1 MTKCDEIQDL
11 NKQNRN
17 IPKWNE
23 WENSEKPALCLLV
36 ELGYT
41 YIKPADLRESSS
53 TYERSSLREVLLK
66 KRLTAKIKE
75 FNPWINE
82 YNIKQVFR
90 MLTIPQV
97 SQIEFNQEIWD
108 YLTKPHTFTVEQ
120 DIEDGRGRRHQPVKL
135 IDWDNIEKNEFIVSN
150 QYKVNSSKGN
160 IIPDIVVFVNGIP
173 LVVIECKSP
182 ILRGEHIIPG
192 IRQLHMYQERA
203 PKLFCY
209 NQILI
214 ATAGLTSYYG
224 VVGNNYS
231 HFKQWKEPYPITE
244 SDLEGYIKKTGR
256 TTTKPTPQDIL
267 IYGLLEPHNLLDLI
281 RNFMVYQTV
290 NGKLIKM
297 MARYQQF
304 RATNK
309 TIQRILDPK
318 ERGGTI
324 WHTQGSGK
332 SLTMLFS
339 SVKMRREPKL
349 ENPLLV
355 FITDRIDLVDQLN
368 QTFIASGF
376 PNPQEAED
384 AEHLQELIRTG
395 QGQTIFTTIQKFK
408 ITNKETEEEAEKGDK
423 EGYPVLNESEN
434 IIVLVDEAHRSQY
447 KTFAMRMRKSMPNAF
462 FIAYTGTPL
471 ARTEKDEKITVG
483 KGKTVSK
490 FGSFIDVYDIRQ
502 SVEDGVTV
510 QILYENRLPELTIE
524 DSTIDELFDRVF
536 ADKTEEEREAI
547 KDKYATKANLL
558 GAEERIK
565 KVCLDILDHYE
576 TKIKPNGF
584 KAQIVVNSRELA
596 VKYKMFLD
604 RFNAPESVVIIS
616 PNRLYDDDLKK
627 LGVPFITNKTDQKK
641 YIKRFKAPNDSLT
654 FLIVCDMLITGFDAP
669 VEQVMY
675 LDKSLKEH
683 NLLQAIARVNRT
695 YEHKTRGLI
704 VDYYG
709 ISLNLEEALEIF
721 DTNDVEGVMKP
732 IDSEIPRLEQFHRTV
747 MQHLNG
753 LDSTDL
759 EGLVLAFHEE
769 EKRTRLREEF
779 RNFAQTLDIILPD
792 PRAEPYLGDLKLLE
806 RLIAA
811 LNARYRPES
820 GLDIAECGG
829 KIKQLI
835 DEYIRSPSITQ
846 LVDPVPILS
855 PKFQEKLEIFKRP
868 ESQASEIEHAIRHE
882 INVKIDEDPEFYTS
896 LKERLEKIIEMYRQE
911 RIDLAEKI
919 KELKA
924 LVTDVKARPDIA
936 RAMGLNSAEMA
947 FYNICKR
954 EMEQVGITD
963 DRELVKV
970 TYKIL
975 EKIEPLINIV
985 DWTRKYET
993 QRKIRKKIKDELR
1006 VKNPDYT
1013 REELNQVAVE
1023 LVNLAKVHYKY

>member
-1 MTKCDEIQDL
+1 MNECDEIQKL
-11 NKQNRN
+11 NKQNN

-23 WENSEKPALCLLV
+23 WQNSEKPALCLLA
-36 ELGYT
+36 ELGYI
-41 YIKPADLRESSS
+41 YIKPAELRES
-53 TYERSSLREVLLK
+53 TPTQERSSLREVLLK
-66 KRLTAKIKE
+66 KRLTTKIKE
-75 FNPWINE
+75 FNTWIND

-97 SQIEFNQEIWD
+97 SEIEFNQEIWG

-135 IDWDNIEKNEFIVSN
+135 IDWDDIENNEFIISN
-150 QYKVNSSKGN
+150 QYKVNSSRGN

-192 IRQLHMYQERA
+192 IRQLDMYQNKA
-203 PKLFCY
+203 PKLFYY

-214 ATAGLTSYYG
+214 ATAGLNSYYG
-224 VVGNNYS
+224 VVGNSYS
-231 HFKQWKEPYPITE
+231 HFKQWKEPYPINE
-244 SDLEGYIKKTGR
+244 SELEEFIKKTGR
-256 TTTKPTPQDIL
+256 KTTTPTPQDIL

-281 RNFMVYQTV
+281 RNFIVFQTV
-290 NGKLIKM
+290 NGKLIKIM
-297 MARYQQF
+297 TRYQQF

-376 PNPQEAED
+376 PNPQEAKD
-384 AEHLQELIRTG
+384 AEHLQTLIKTG
-395 QGQTIFTTIQKFK
+395 QGQTVFTTIQKFK
-408 ITNKETEEEAEKGDK
+408 ISNKESEEEAEKGNK
-423 EGYPVLNESEN
+423 EGYPVLNESKN

-447 KTFAMRMRKSMPNAF
+447 KTFAMRMRKSIPNAF

-471 ARTEKDEKITVG
+471 ARTEKNEKITVG
-483 KGKTVSK
+483 KGKTIRK

-510 QILYENRLPELTIE
+510 QILYENRLPELLIE
-524 DSTIDELFDRVF
+524 DGTIDALFDRVF

-547 KDKYATKANLL
+547 KDKYATKANIL

-576 TKIKPNGF
+576 TKIKPNRF

-596 VKYKMFLD
+596 VKYKMFLE

-641 YIKRFKAPNDSLT
+641 YIKRFKDPNDSLT

-695 YEHKTRGLI
+695 YEQKTRGLI

-709 ISLNLEEALEIF
+709 ISFNLEEALEIF
-721 DTNDVEGVMKP
+721 DTHDVEGVMKP

-753 LDSTDL
+753 IDRTDL
-759 EGLVLAFHEE
+759 EGMVLAFHEE
-769 EKRTRLREEF
+769 EKRSKFRADF

-792 PRAEPYLGDLKLLE
+792 PRAEPYLDDLKLLE
-806 RLIAA
+806 RLIAG
-811 LNARYRPES
+811 LRARYRPE
-820 GLDIAECGG
+820 GLDIAGCGG
-829 KIKQLI
+829 KVKQLI
-835 DEYIRSPSITQ
+835 DEYIRSSSITQ
-846 LVDPVPILS
+846 LVELVPILS
-855 PKFQEKLEIFKRP
+855 PKFQEKLEQFKRP
-868 ESQASEIEHAIRHE
+868 ESQASEIEHAMRHE
-882 INVKIDEDPEFYTS
+882 ISVKIEEDPEFYTS

-919 KELKA
+919 KQMKA
-924 LVTDVKARPDIA
+924 LVADVKARPDIA

-947 FYNICKR
+947 FYHICKR
-954 EMEQVGITD
+954 EMEQVGMTN

-970 TYKIL
+970 TYEIL

-985 DWTRKYET
+985 DWTRKSET
-993 QRKIRKKIKDELR
+993 QRKIRHKVKKKLR
-1006 VKNPDYT
+1006 EKNPEYDL
-1013 REELNQVAVE
+1013 EKLNQLATE
-1023 LVNLAKVHYKY
+1023 IVNLAKVHYKY

>member
-1 MTKCDEIQDL
+1 MTKCEEIL
-11 NKQNRN
+11 KFNKQNRN

-23 WENSEKPALCLLV
+23 WENSEKPALCLLA
-36 ELGYT
+36 ELGYK
-41 YIKPADLRESSS
+41 YIKPADLRESSI
-53 TYERSSLREVLLK
+53 TQERTSLREALLK
-66 KRLTAKIKE
+66 KRLTSKIKE

-90 MLTIPQV
+90 MLTIPKL
-97 SQIEFNQEIWD
+97 SEIEFNQDIWS

-120 DIEDGRGRRHQPVKL
+120 DIEDGRGRRHQPVNL
-135 IDWDNIEKNEFIVSN
+135 IDWDDIEKNEFIVSN

-192 IRQLHMYQERA
+192 IRQLHMYQEKA
-203 PKLFCY
+203 PKLFYY

-214 ATAGLTSYYG
+214 ATAGLTSYCG
-224 VVGNNYS
+224 VVGNSYS
-231 HFKQWKEPYPITE
+231 HFKQWKEPYPINE
-244 SDLEGYIKKTGR
+244 SDLEEFIKKTGR
-256 TTTKPTPQDIL
+256 KTVIPTPQDIL

-281 RNFMVYQTV
+281 RNFIVFQTV
-290 NGKLIKM
+290 NGKLIKT

-339 SVKMRREPKL
+339 SVKMRRESKL

-376 PNPQEAED
+376 PNPQEAKD
-384 AEHLQELIRTG
+384 AEHLQDLIRTG
-395 QGQTIFTTIQKFK
+395 QGQTVFTTIQKFK
-408 ITNKETEEEAEKGDK
+408 LSNKESETEAEKGDE
-423 EGYPVLNESEN
+423 EGYPVLNESKN

-447 KTFAMRMRKSMPNAF
+447 KTFAMRMRKAMPNAF

-471 ARTEKDEKITVG
+471 ARTEKNEKIKVG

-502 SVEDGVTV
+502 AVEDGVTV

-524 DSTIDELFDRVF
+524 DSTIDALFDRVF
-536 ADKTEEEREAI
+536 AAMTEEEREAI

-558 GAEERIK
+558 GADERIK
-565 KVCLDILDHYE
+565 KVSLDILDHYE

-584 KAQIVVNSRELA
+584 KAQIVVNSRALA

-604 RFNAPESVVIIS
+604 RFNAPESVVLIS

-641 YIKRFKAPNDSLT
+641 YIRRFKDHNDSLT

-721 DTNDVEGVMKP
+721 DTNDVDGVMKP

-753 LDSTDL
+753 LDRTDL
-759 EGLVLAFHEE
+759 EGIVLAFHEE
-769 EKRTRLREEF
+769 DKRAKFRADF

-792 PRAEPYLGDLKLLE
+792 PRAEPYLDDLKLLE
-806 RLIAA
+806 RVIAA
-811 LNARYRPES
+811 LNARYREP
-820 GLDIAECGG
+820 GLDIAGCGG
-829 KIKQLI
+829 KVKKLI
-835 DEYIRSPSITQ
+835 DEYIRSLSITQ
-846 LVDPVPILS
+846 LVEPVPILS
-855 PKFQEKLEIFKRP
+855 PKFQEKLDVFKRP
-868 ESQASEIEHAIRHE
+868 ESKASEIEHAIRHE
-882 INVKIDEDPEFYTS
+882 ISVKLDEDPEFYTS
-896 LKERLEKIIEMYRQE
+896 LKERLEKIIKMYRQE
-911 RIDLAEKI
+911 RIDLANKI

-924 LVTDVKARPDIA
+924 LVADVKSRPDIA
-936 RAMGLNSAEMA
+936 RTMGLNSAEMA

-954 EMEQVGITD
+954 EMKQVGMIN
-963 DRELVKV
+963 DRELVRV
-970 TYKIL
+970 TYEIL

-985 DWTRKYET
+985 DWTRKSET
-993 QRKIRKKIKDELR
+993 QRKIRQKIKKKLR
-1006 VKNPDYT
+1006 EKNPDYT
-1013 REELNQVAVE
+1013 REELNQLAVE

>member
-1 MTKCDEIQDL
+1 MTRCDEIRQL

-17 IPKWNE
+17 IPKWSE
-23 WENSEKPALCLLV
+23 WENSEKPVLCLLA
-36 ELGYT
+36 ELGYK
-41 YIKPADLRESSS
+41 YIKPSDLTESSS
-53 TYERSSLREVLLK
+53 TQERSSFREVLLK
-66 KRLTAKIKE
+66 NTLTNKIKE
-75 FNPWINE
+75 FNPWIND

-90 MLTIPQV
+90 KLTIPQV
-97 SQIEFNQEIWD
+97 SDIEFNQEIWG

-120 DIEDGRGRRHQPVKL
+120 DIEDGRERRYQPVKL
-135 IDWDNIEKNEFIVSN
+135 IDWDDVKNNDFMTSN
-150 QYKVNSSKGN
+150 QYKVNSSRGN
-160 IIPDIVVFVNGIP
+160 IIPDIVVFINGIP

-182 ILRGEHIIPG
+182 ILQGEHIIPG
-192 IRQLHMYQERA
+192 IRQLDMYQKRV
-203 PKLFCY
+203 PKLFYY

-224 VVGNNYS
+224 VVGNSYS

-244 SDLEGYIKKTGR
+244 SELEEFIEKTGR
-256 TTTKPTPQDIL
+256 KTIKPTPQDIL
-267 IYGLLEPHNLLDLI
+267 IYGLLEPHNLLNII
-281 RNFMVYQTV
+281 RNFILYQTV

-297 MARYQQF
+297 MARYQQY

-309 TIQRILDPK
+309 TIERILDPK

-376 PNPQEAED
+376 PNPIEAED

-408 ITNKETEEEAEKGDK
+408 TTNKETQEEAEKGD
-423 EGYPVLNESEN
+423 ETGYPVLNESEN
-434 IIVLVDEAHRSQY
+434 IIVLIDEAHRSQY
-447 KTFAMRMRKSMPNAF
+447 KTFAMRMRKAMPNAF
-462 FIAYTGTPL
+462 FLAYTGTPL
-471 ARTEKDEKITVG
+471 ARTEKNEKITVG
-483 KGKTVSK
+483 KGKTVRK

-524 DSTIDELFDRVF
+524 DSTIDQLFDRVF

-576 TKIKPNGF
+576 TKVKPNGF

-627 LGVPFITNKTDQKK
+627 LGVPFIINKTEQKK
-641 YIKRFKAPNDSLT
+641 FIKRFKDPNDSLT

-695 YEHKTRGLI
+695 NENKTRGLI

-732 IDSEIPRLEQFHRTV
+732 IDSEIPILEQYHRTV

-753 LDSTDL
+753 LDKTDL
-759 EGLVLAFHEE
+759 EGIVLAFIEE
-769 EKRTRLREEF
+769 EKRAKFRVDF
-779 RNFAQTLDIILPD
+779 RNFAQSLDIILPD
-792 PRAEPYLGDLKLLE
+792 PRAEPYLDDLKLLE
-806 RLIAA
+806 RIIRS
-811 LNARYRPES
+811 LNARYREE
-820 GLDIAECGG
+820 GFDIAGCGG
-829 KIKQLI
+829 KVKKLI
-835 DEYIRSPSITQ
+835 DEYIRSPLITQ

-855 PKFQEKLEIFKRP
+855 PKFQEELEKFKRP
-868 ESQASEIEHAIRHE
+868 ESQASEIEHALRHE
-882 INVKIDEDPEFYTS
+882 ISVKLDEDPEFYTS

-924 LVTDVKARPDIA
+924 LVSDLKARPDIA

-954 EMEQVGITD
+954 EMEQIGITD
-963 DRELVKV
+963 DRELVKI
-970 TYKIL
+970 TYEIL

-985 DWTRKYET
+985 DWTRKTET
-993 QRKIRKKIKDELR
+993 QRKIRQKIKNELR
-1006 VKNPDYT
+1006 AKNPDYT
-1013 REELNQVAVE
+1013 REELDQVAVE

>member
-1 MTKCDEIQDL
+1 MTKCDEIQEL

-23 WENSEKPALCLLV
+23 WENSEKPALCLLS
-36 ELGYT
+36 ELGYI
-41 YIKPADLRESSS
+41 YIKPADLRESSLS
-53 TYERSSLREVLLK
+53 QERSSLREVIIK
-66 KRLTAKIKE
+66 KRLTSKILE

-90 MLTIPQV
+90 MLTIPQD
-97 SQIEFNQEIWD
+97 SEIEFNQEIWG

-120 DIEDGRGRRHQPVKL
+120 DIGDGRGRRNQPVIL
-135 IDWDNIEKNEFIVSN
+135 IDWDDVEKNEFVVSN

-160 IIPDIVVFVNGIP
+160 IIPDIVVFVNGMP

-182 ILRGEHIIPG
+182 ILQGEHIIPG
-192 IRQLHMYQERA
+192 IRQLEMYQNKA
-203 PKLFCY
+203 PKLFYY

-224 VVGNNYS
+224 VVGNSYS
-231 HFKQWKEPYPITE
+231 HFKQWKEPYPINE
-244 SDLEGYIKKTGR
+244 SDLEEIIMKTGR

-267 IYGLLEPHNLLDLI
+267 IYGLLEPHNILNII
-281 RNFMVYQTV
+281 RNFIIYQTV

-297 MARYQQF
+297 MARYQQY

-309 TIQRILDPK
+309 TIKRILNPK

-332 SLTMLFS
+332 SLTMLFT
-339 SVKMRREPKL
+339 SVKMRRESKL

-368 QTFIASGF
+368 QTFITSGF

-384 AEHLQELIRTG
+384 AEHLQELIKTG

-408 ITNKETEEEAEKGDK
+408 KSNKETEKEAEKGDEK
-423 EGYPVLNESEN
+423 GYPVLNESDN
-434 IIVLVDEAHRSQY
+434 VIVLVDEAHRSQY
-447 KTFAMRMRKSMPNAF
+447 KTFAMRMRKAMPNAF

-471 ARTEKDEKITVG
+471 ARTEKEKKITVG
-483 KGKTVSK
+483 KGKTIRK

-510 QILYENRLPELTIE
+510 QILYENRLPELSIE
-524 DSTIDELFDRVF
+524 DSTIDVLFDRVF
-536 ADKTEEEREAI
+536 AEKTEEEREAI

-565 KVCLDILDHYE
+565 KVCLDILEHYE
-576 TKIKPNGF
+576 TRIKPNGF

-596 VKYKMFLD
+596 VKYKMFLE

-616 PNRLYDDDLKK
+616 PNRLYDDDLQK

-641 YIKRFKAPNDSLT
+641 YIARFKDPNDSLT

-669 VEQVMY
+669 IEQVMY

-695 YEHKTRGLI
+695 YENKTRGLI

-721 DTNDVEGVMKP
+721 DTNDVEGVLKP

-753 LDSTDL
+753 LNRTDL
-759 EGLVLAFHEE
+759 EGIVLAFHEE
-769 EKRTRLREEF
+769 ERRAKFKADF

-792 PRAEPYLGDLKLLE
+792 PRAEPYLSDLKLLQ
-806 RLIAA
+806 RIIRA
-811 LNARYRPES
+811 LNARYREE
-820 GLDIAECGG
+820 GFDIAGCGG
-829 KIKQLI
+829 KVKELI

-855 PKFQEKLEIFKRP
+855 PKFQEKLDQFRRP
-868 ESQASEIEHAIRHE
+868 ESQASEIEHAVRHE
-882 INVKIDEDPEFYTS
+882 INVKVDEDPEFYTS

-924 LVTDVKARPDIA
+924 LVTDLKARPDIA

-954 EMEQVGITD
+954 EMGQVSVTD
-963 DRELVKV
+963 DRELVKI
-970 TYKIL
+970 TYEIL
-975 EKIEPLINIV
+975 EEIEPYINIV
-985 DWTRKYET
+985 DWTRKNDI
-993 QRKIRKKIKDELR
+993 QRQFRLDVKNKLR
-1006 VKNPDYT
+1006 EKNPDYT
-1013 REELNQVAVE
+1013 REQLDQLSTEVI
-1023 LVNLAKVHYKY
+1023 NLAKVHYKY

>member
-1 MTKCDEIQDL
+1 MTKCDEIQQF
-11 NKQNRN
+11 NRQNRN

-23 WENSEKPALCLLV
+23 WENSEKPALCLLA
-36 ELGYT
+36 EMGYT
-41 YIKPADLRESSS
+41 YIKPADLRESSA
-53 TYERSSLREVLLK
+53 TQERPSLREVLLK
-66 KRLTAKIKE
+66 KRLTAKIRE

-82 YNIKQVFR
+82 YNTKQVFR

-97 SQIEFNQEIWD
+97 SEMEFNQEIWG

-135 IDWDNIEKNEFIVSN
+135 IDWDNVEKNEFIVSN

-160 IIPDIVVFVNGIP
+160 IILDIVVFVNGIP
-173 LVVIECKSP
+173 LTVIECKSP

-192 IRQLHMYQERA
+192 IRQLDMYQNKA
-203 PKLFCY
+203 PKLFYY

-224 VVGNNYS
+224 VVGNSFS

-244 SDLEGYIKKTGR
+244 SDLEEFIKKTGR
-256 TTTKPTPQDIL
+256 RTTTPTPQDIL

-281 RNFMVYQTV
+281 RNFIVFQTV

-297 MARYQQF
+297 MARYQQY

-309 TIQRILDPK
+309 TIQRILDLK

-368 QTFIASGF
+368 QTFIASSF

-384 AEHLQELIRTG
+384 AEHLQELISTG

-408 ITNKETEEEAEKGDK
+408 TTNKETEEEAKKGDE
-423 EGYPVLNESEN
+423 EGYPVLNESEK
-434 IIVLVDEAHRSQY
+434 IIVLIDEAHRSQY

-471 ARTEKDEKITVG
+471 ARTEKNEKITVG

-510 QILYENRLPELTIE
+510 QILYENRLPELIIE

-547 KDKYATKANLL
+547 KDKYATKTNLL
-558 GAEERIK
+558 GADERIK
-565 KVCLDILDHYE
+565 KVCLDILEHYE

-596 VKYKMFLD
+596 IKYKMFLD

-616 PNRLYDDDLKK
+616 PNRLYDDNLMKF
-627 LGVPFITNKTDQKK
+627 GVPFITNKADQKK
-641 YIKRFKAPNDSLT
+641 FIKRFKDSNDSLT

-747 MQHLNG
+747 MQHING
-753 LDSTDL
+753 LDRTDL
-759 EGLVLAFHEE
+759 EGMVLAFHEE
-769 EKRTRLREEF
+769 EKRAKFRADF
-779 RNFAQTLDIILPD
+779 RNFTQTLDIILPD
-792 PRAEPYLGDLKLLE
+792 PRAEPYLDDLKLLE
-806 RLIAA
+806 RLIAG
-811 LNARYRPES
+811 LNARYREE
-820 GLDIAECGG
+820 GFDIAGCGG
-829 KIKQLI
+829 KVKELI

-855 PKFQEKLEIFKRP
+855 PKFQEKLEAFKRP
-868 ESQASEIEHAIRHE
+868 ESKASEIEHAIRHE
-882 INVKIDEDPEFYTS
+882 ISVKIDEDPEFYTS

-924 LVTDVKARPDIA
+924 LVADVKARPDIA

-954 EMEQVGITD
+954 EMEQVGMTD
-963 DRELVKV
+963 DRELVMV
-970 TYKIL
+970 TYEIL

-985 DWTRKYET
+985 DWTRKSET
-993 QRKIRKKIKDELR
+993 QRKIRQKIKKKLR
-1006 VKNPDYT
+1006 EKNPDYT
-1013 REELNQVAVE
+1013 REELDQLAVE